1 MDGLFQGLTEFE
13 HPTANKIQ
21 EKLAKAKALL
31 HDKRNGPIQIQRDG
45 FEDVWDRADQIEFEQ
60 NQKKDLVDLSKPI
73 NSKLIKAKINA

>member
-31 HDKRNGPIQIQRDG
+31 HDKRNGPI
-45 FEDVWDRADQIEFEQ
+45 
-60 NQKKDLVDLSKPI
+60 
-73 NSKLIKAKINA
+73 